1 MIGPKARPIFAVP
14 SDCAANSP
22 ARITTAAGRMN
33 GVKAWV
39 TTLSPSRALS
49 TEIAG
54 VMTESP
60 RNIAAPMTPS
70 STTIGVRRPR
80 SFVSQFRRLRDAA
93 IAIALLA
100 VPFFVLNAN
109 LHEPGRDNWYDTPIL
124 EASTPIQSL
133 ASGVAHA
140 VSDFLDDYVFL
151 VEVREENDRLRARL
165 ARLESEHEVLTA
177 EALENRRLRSLLSLR
192 ERLGGQVIAAQVIG
206 RDVSPFFRVT
216 RIEVDRGERDH
227 VAAGM
232 PVVSARGLVGQIRR
246 SFGRY
251 SDVLLA
257 VDAGSAV
264 DVIVQRTGARGMLR
278 GTGEDD
284 GAGRDLEVHVMQ
296 HLAPRVVTPEELF
309 PVKVE

>member
-1 MIGPKARPIFAVP
+1 M
-14 SDCAANSP
+14 
-22 ARITTAAGRMN
+22 
-33 GVKAWV
+33 
-39 TTLSPSRALS
+39 
-49 TEIAG
+49 
-54 VMTESP
+54 
-60 RNIAAPMTPS
+60 
-70 STTIGVRRPR
+70 
-80 SFVSQFRRLRDAA
+80 SQFRRLRDAA

-109 LHEPGRDNWYDTPIL
+109 LHEPGRDNWYDAPIL
-124 EASTPIQSL
+124 QLSSPIQSL

-165 ARLESEHEVLTA
+165 ARLEAEHEVLTA

-246 SFGRY
+246 PFGRY

-278 GTGEDD
+278 GTGEDERYMSRIEYL
-284 GAGRDLEVHVMQ
+284 GRDDEVRVGDLVHTSGLGQRFPASILVGRITRIVRADSGMFQ
-296 HLAPRVVTPEELF
+296 DVEVAPAVDFSTLDEVLVLTEGSRAEARADVDDEPETP
-309 PVKVE
+309 